1 MLPIEN
7 SLAGAIPETYD
18 LLAHAP
24 LAIVAETVLPVPH
37 CLVGLPETNIDALAR
52 VHSHPAALAQCR
64 RFLSSLPDTLPEV
77 APSTAA
83 AARRVAEAGDRG
95 QAAISSRRAAAR
107 FGLTVL
113 LNDVSD
119 HAENYTRFVSVATH
133 TRIDRDGGRLWHTAV
148 RFVTHHHPGALLSAI
163 EPLARYGV
171 NMASLQ
177 SRPIPGR
184 PWNYQFYADLEG
196 HPLDAAVATAL
207 RVARGERG
215 RDRLPRLLS
224 RLRAGRVSRLTA
236 AAASRASR
244 RATASA
250 GSAAISTPRTS
261 QPAERDDGPAE
272 LARET
277 RSPTASPTRRRRRS
291 CRRRWRR
298 PPGCAPGRRRSRPRW
313 SRARSRRLA
322 RLARH
327 DRDHLAARLG
337 RAARRRLHH
346 SAQPARDDDRARPRR
361 AGARPPRPDA
371 RPRPTPAPLPPPRR
385 TRAHATAAVVRS
397 APRGRSREAGAIPA
411 RSRRCE
417 GVRSA
422 HPMGGHWPDEA
433 GKVSRT
439 ARRSREDAP
448 EPEDLPLAERRRLSR
463 KEDTLAR
470 IRLHHLVTAVVL
482 WAALG
487 LGAAQAATAAAA
499 VHVKVRVEGPA
510 ATVTQSHPV
519 PITGTFAGHPLS
531 TPDRPR
537 GAARGRPPASLPR
550 RPAVV

>member
-1 MLPIEN
+1 MPITVAYPGEEGAYAAEAGGRLYPGAELRSCKSWAEVVRAVGRGDVAYGVLPIEN

-37 CLVGLPETNIDALAR
+37 CLVGLPDTNIDALAR

-133 TRIDRDGGRLWHTAV
+133 TRIDREDGRLWHTSV

-207 RVARGERG
+207 RVLEENVAEIGYLGCYPAFE
-215 RDRLPRLLS
+215 
-224 RLRAGRVSRLTA
+224 RAG
-236 AAASRASR
+236 
-244 RATASA
+244 
-250 GSAAISTPRTS
+250 
-261 QPAERDDGPAE
+261 
-272 LARET
+272 
-277 RSPTASPTRRRRRS
+277 
-291 CRRRWRR
+291 
-298 PPGCAPGRRRSRPRW
+298 
-313 SRARSRRLA
+313 
-322 RLARH
+322 
-327 DRDHLAARLG
+327 
-337 RAARRRLHH
+337 
-346 SAQPARDDDRARPRR
+346 
-361 AGARPPRPDA
+361 
-371 RPRPTPAPLPPPRR
+371 
-385 TRAHATAAVVRS
+385 
-397 APRGRSREAGAIPA
+397 
-411 RSRRCE
+411 
-417 GVRSA
+417 
-422 HPMGGHWPDEA
+422 
-433 GKVSRT
+433 
-439 ARRSREDAP
+439 
-448 EPEDLPLAERRRLSR
+448 
-463 KEDTLAR
+463 
-470 IRLHHLVTAVVL
+470 
-482 WAALG
+482 
-487 LGAAQAATAAAA
+487 
-499 VHVKVRVEGPA
+499 
-510 ATVTQSHPV
+510 
-519 PITGTFAGHPLS
+519 
-531 TPDRPR
+531 
-537 GAARGRPPASLPR
+537 
-550 RPAVV
+550 